1 MTCGICNLLNDK
13 KNIVYE
19 DEKVFVYVPLKS
31 AVPGHVVIAPKT
43 HYPILEQV
51 PDPVIGHLFSVANKF
66 SSIMFSLFQAQGTNV
81 FVQNGTSAGQLM
93 AHSVVHVLP
102 RHQDDGLKLEWSPKE
117 ISEDE
122 LSTVSLLIKEK
133 AEKIGEFEKEKPK
146 PVEEKKE
153 EELIAEK
160 EDEVNYLIKQL
171 ERIP

>member
-1 MTCGICNLLNDK
+1 MTCGICSLLDNK
-13 KNIVYE
+13 KNVVYE
-19 DEKVFVYVPLKS
+19 DKKAFVYIPSKS
-31 AVPGHVVIAPKT
+31 AVPGHVVIAPKK
-43 HYPILEQV
+43 HYPILEQI
-51 PDPVIGHLFSVANKF
+51 PDPIAGHLFSVANKF
-66 SSIMFSLFQAQGTNV
+66 SSILFSLFQAQGTNV

-102 RHQDDGLKLEWSPKE
+102 RHQNDGLKLEWAPKE

-146 PVEEKKE
+146 PIKEKNKE
-153 EELIAEK
+153 EMIAEN
-160 EDEVNYLIKQL
+160 EEGVNYLIKQL